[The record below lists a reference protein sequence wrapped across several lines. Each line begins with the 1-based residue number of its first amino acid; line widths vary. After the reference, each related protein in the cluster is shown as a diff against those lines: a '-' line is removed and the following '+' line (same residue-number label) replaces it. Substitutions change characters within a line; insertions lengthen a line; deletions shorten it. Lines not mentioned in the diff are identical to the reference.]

1 MALTRRS
8 TAKTV
13 NPSKT
18 EKAKQVEIPP
28 PQINLIKT
36 TVVGD
41 SPLLIHRFSE
51 KAKKQIE
58 DKRALGAQAAKGA
71 LVPEVEYK
79 AAMYDMGRGKTGIK
93 ASAFKMAMV
102 DACPFVGSI
111 PKTKARGSF
120 FVMGDLLE
128 IRGKHHMHTAHARN
142 PTTKNADI
150 RYRPEYAKWEVD
162 LVIRY
167 NANVI
172 SPAQILN
179 LLANAGFS
187 IGVGDWRPAKSGT
200 HGMFHVKGK

>member
-1 MALTRRS
+1 MTRHGTNTKIDSENSKPIEDRKS
-8 TAKTV
+8 ETGRNTTTADQSDKDHG
-13 NPSKT
+13 SRR
-18 EKAKQVEIPP
+18 QPP
-28 PQINLIKT
+28 T
-36 TVVGD
+36 D
-41 SPLLIHRFSE
+41 SPILR
-51 KAKKQIE
+51 